1 MTSLSV
7 FDQLTLYDF
16 VTEFPATWLRR
27 LASAG
32 RPVYLPAGRRLFR
45 EDAVA
50 DRFWLLHTGEVAI
63 GFHVPGVVTS
73 SSSGSGPKRCSA
85 GPGHVVAERLHV
97 ARLRLV
103 ELYACPAATS

>member
-7 FDQLTLYDF
+7 LDQLTLHAF
-16 VTEFPATWLRR
+16 VSDLPAPWLRR

-50 DRFWLLHTGEVAI
+50 DRFWLLHA
-63 GFHVPGVVTS
+63 
-73 SSSGSGPKRCSA
+73 
-85 GPGHVVAERLHV
+85 

-103 ELYACPAATS
+103 ELYACPGATS